1 MGAGHG
7 CTPHPAERGGRK
19 VLGLRWAE
27 RSTAELSAIWLRSG
41 RGRPRL
47 LSCGP
52 CAQAVPPVLRG
63 PPAAPPFPHRA
74 LRPWDSSLLHLAP
87 GVGLLTPR
95 ADRVLPE
102 TPLFSLHHGRPG
114 HPSRR
119 WHFRVPQGAWRL
131 PRRSGG
137 AAEEKRQG
145 CSCNSLSLQTRE
157 GQGRGKGEAPRR
169 LGRRVKREG
178 DAAGKERTPS
188 LGTKHIFV
196 CFLLYLMSSP
206 PQQPFGR

>member
-1 MGAGHG
+1 MHPSPCGARRAESPGAALGREVHSG
-7 CTPHPAERGGRK
+7 AQCYMAAERQG
-19 VLGLRWAE
+19 A
-27 RSTAELSAIWLRSG
+27 
-41 RGRPRL
+41 
-47 LSCGP
+47 
-52 CAQAVPPVLRG
+52 
-63 PPAAPPFPHRA
+63 PAAPLLPTLRTGSATCPERPASRPPPFPHRA
-74 LRPWDSSLLHLAP
+74 LRPWDSSLLHLPP

-95 ADRVLPE
+95 ADRVLLE
-102 TPLFSLHHGRPG
+102 TPLFSLHHGRRG

-119 WHFRVPQGAWRL
+119 WHFRVPQGGRRL